1 MKSVR
6 LTIQVFIVSMTL
18 SILGALPAIADLQE
32 DLSEG
37 YSLIDQ
43 WRIKEADAYAS
54 TLLQNYADSGDVY
67 FLMGR
72 IEFFK
77 GDYRKAMEILKE
89 VSDNQPTVKEFK
101 NLVEKTY
108 SATSNFIFEESE
120 HFRFAYVDG
129 SDRIL
134 VHYAKEALEKSYQ
147 VLGKLFNFYP
157 TKKILVEFY
166 PDHEP
171 FSKIS
176 PLTFKDIMTS
186 GTVAL
191 CKYNR
196 IMMISPGAL
205 VRGYN
210 WMDTLSHE
218 FTHYILSAKSH
229 NNVPLWLHEGIAK
242 YLESRWRKNHDFL
255 DPLMK
260 TVLAS
265 GLSQNY
271 MVSLEAMMPSLAK
284 LKTAEEVQLA
294 YAEVATMVDYMIEL
308 KGEGVLAN
316 ITEDFSKELSIDT
329 ILKNRLGMNLEEFQ
343 KNWKSYVKG
352 KNYSTIPGLKA
363 FKFRFKSNRPK
374 SSSNEKETDTYKEVV
389 DTQAQDLTRLGD
401 ILKSRNY
408 LEAATVEYE
417 KAIKESKSMSPILN
431 NKLATT
437 YLLIKNFDSAESLL
451 IKNVNSYPYFATT
464 EVNLGELYYLKG
476 NFETS
481 LKHYKRAVH
490 LNPFNPYVHSR
501 LIDIMEK
508 LELEE
513 EKDLQV
519 RLFSQ
524 IE

>member
-1 MKSVR
+1 MKSRPLAFRIFLIAASFV
-6 LTIQVFIVSMTL
+6 
-18 SILGALPAIADLQE
+18 ILGAYPVYADLQD

-43 WRIKEADAYAS
+43 WRINEADEYAD
-54 TLLQNYADSGDVY
+54 TLLKKYRDSGDVY
-67 FLMGR
+67 FLKGR

-77 GDYRKAMEILKE
+77 GNYSKAMEILKE
-89 VSDNQPTVKEFK
+89 VSDNQPIVKEFK
-101 NLVEKTY
+101 NLVKKTY
-108 SATSNFIFEESE
+108 LATSNFVFEESE
-120 HFRFAYVDG
+120 HFRFAYIDG

-147 VLGKLFNFYP
+147 VLGKLFNFFP
-157 TKKILVEFY
+157 TEKILIEFY

-171 FSKIS
+171 FSQIS
-176 PLTFKDIMTS
+176 PLTFQDIMTS

-218 FTHYILSAKSH
+218 FTHYILSAKSN

-242 YLESRWRKNHDFL
+242 YLEPRWRGSREYLN
-255 DPLMK
+255 PLMK

-265 GLSQNY
+265 GLSQDY

-284 LKTAEEVQLA
+284 LKNAEDVQLA
-294 YAEVATMVDYMIEL
+294 YAEVATMVEYMIEL
-308 KGEGVLAN
+308 KGESILVD

-329 ILKNRLGMNLEEFQ
+329 ILQNRLGMNLDDFQ
-343 KNWKSYVKG
+343 ENWKTHVKE
-352 KNYSTIPGLKA
+352 KNYSTIPGLKT
-363 FKFRFKSNRPK
+363 FKFRFKSSRPK
-374 SSSNEKETDTYKEVV
+374 SASNESETDNYKEVT

-417 KAIKESKSMSPILN
+417 KAIIESKSISPILN

-437 YLLIKNFDSAESLL
+437 YLLRKNFDKAESLL
-451 IKNVNSYPYFATT
+451 IKNESSYPSFATT

-476 NFETS
+476 NFESS
-481 LKHYKRAVH
+481 LKHYRRAVH
-490 LNPFNPYVHSR
+490 LNPFNPYVHAR
-501 LIDIMEK
+501 LIDILEILEK
-508 LELEE
+508 DE

-519 RLFSQ
+519 RLFSH

>member
-1 MKSVR
+1 MNSAR
-6 LTIQVFIVSMTL
+6 LTIHTIIVSITL
-18 SILGALPAIADLQE
+18 SIFGVLPAFADLQD

-43 WRIKEADAYAS
+43 WKIKEADAYAS
-54 TLLQNYADSGDVY
+54 TLLQKYADSGDVY
-67 FLMGR
+67 FLIGR

-77 GDYRKAMEILKE
+77 GNYGKAMEILKE
-89 VSDNQPTVKEFK
+89 VSDNQPIVKEFK
-101 NLVEKTY
+101 NLVNKTY
-108 SATSNFIFEESE
+108 SATSNFVFEESE

-157 TKKILVEFY
+157 SEKILVEFY
-166 PDHEP
+166 PNHEP
-171 FSKIS
+171 FSQIS

-218 FTHYILSAKSH
+218 FTHYILSAKSN

-242 YLESRWRKNHDFL
+242 YLESRWRENREYL
-255 DPLMK
+255 NPLMK

-265 GLSQNY
+265 GLSQDY

-308 KGEGVLAN
+308 KGEEILAD

-329 ILKNRLGMNLEEFQ
+329 ILENRLGKNLEEFQ
-343 KNWKSYVKG
+343 KSWKSYVKG

-363 FKFRFKSNRPK
+363 FKFRFKNIRPK

-389 DTQAQDLTRLGD
+389 DTQAQNLTRLGD

-417 KAIKESKSMSPILN
+417 KAIKESKSISPILN
-431 NKLATT
+431 NKLATA
-437 YLLIKNFDSAESLL
+437 YLLRKSFDKAESLL

-501 LIDIMEK
+501 MIDIMEK
-508 LELEE
+508 LELDE

>member
-1 MKSVR
+1 MRS
-6 LTIQVFIVSMTL
+6 TILAILIFLVTLMHGVS
-18 SILGALPAIADLQE
+18 PAYADLQD
-32 DLSEG
+32 DLSKG

-43 WRIKEADAYAS
+43 WRIKEADEYAS
-54 TLLQNYADSGDVY
+54 TLLKKYGDSGDVY
-67 FLMGR
+67 FLLGR
-72 IEFFK
+72 VQFFK
-77 GDYRKAMEILKE
+77 GNYSRAMEILKN
-89 VSDNQPTVKEFK
+89 VSDNQPIVKDFK

-108 SATSNFIFEESE
+108 SATSNFVFEESE

-134 VHYAKEALEKSYQ
+134 VHYAKEALENSYQ
-147 VLGKLFNFYP
+147 VLGELFNFFP
-157 TKKILVEFY
+157 TEKILIEFY
-166 PDHEP
+166 PNHEP
-171 FSKIS
+171 FSQIS

-210 WMDTLSHE
+210 WMDTLSHQ

-242 YLESRWRKNHDFL
+242 YLETRWRKSKEFL
-255 DPLMK
+255 NPLMK

-265 GLSQNY
+265 GLSQDY
-271 MVSLEAMMPSLAK
+271 MVALEDMMPSLAK

-308 KGEGVLAN
+308 KGEGILAN
-316 ITEDFSKELSIDT
+316 IAEDFAKEQSIDT

-343 KNWKSYVKG
+343 KSWKSYVKG

-363 FKFRFKSNRPK
+363 FKFRFKNDRSK
-374 SSSNEKETDTYKEVV
+374 SSSDEKEADTYKEVV
-389 DTQAQDLTRLGD
+389 DMQAQNLTRLGD

-417 KAIKESKSMSPILN
+417 KAIKESKSISPILN

-437 YLLIKNFDSAESLL
+437 YLLRKIFDKAESLL

-476 NFETS
+476 SFDNS
-481 LKHYKRAVH
+481 LKHYQRAVH
-490 LNPFNPYVHSR
+490 LNPFNPYVHAR
-501 LIDIMEK
+501 LIDIMDK
-508 LELEE
+508 LDKDE

-519 RLFSQ
+519 RLFSH

>member
-1 MKSVR
+1 MKSGR
-6 LTIQVFIVSMTL
+6 LTIKIFFISL
-18 SILGALPAIADLQE
+18 LALLIAYPAHANLQDDLA
-32 DLSEG
+32 EG

-43 WRIKEADAYAS
+43 WRIKEADAYAT
-54 TLLQNYADSGDVY
+54 TLLKKYGDSGDVY

-72 IEFFK
+72 VEFFK
-77 GDYRKAMEILKE
+77 GNYGKAMEILKE
-89 VSDNQPTVKEFK
+89 VSDNQPIVKDFK
-101 NLVEKTY
+101 NLVKKTY
-108 SATSNFIFEESE
+108 SATSNFVFEESE

-129 SDRIL
+129 SDRVL
-134 VHYAKEALEKSYQ
+134 VHYAKDALEKSYE

-157 TKKILVEFY
+157 TEKTLVEFY
-166 PDHEP
+166 PNHEP

-176 PLTFKDIMTS
+176 PLTFKDIMNS

-242 YLESRWRKNHDFL
+242 YLESRWRKNDEYL
-255 DPLMK
+255 NPLMK

-265 GLSQNY
+265 GLSQDY

-284 LKTAEEVQLA
+284 LKTAEDVQLA

-308 KGEGVLAN
+308 KGEGVLAD
-316 ITEDFSKELSIDT
+316 ITEDFSQKLPIDT
-329 ILKNRLGMNLEEFQ
+329 ILTNRLGMNLEEFQ
-343 KNWKSYVKG
+343 KNWKIYVKG
-352 KNYSTIPGLKA
+352 KNYSTIPGLRA
-363 FKFRFKSNRPK
+363 FKFRFKNSRPK
-374 SSSNEKETDTYKEVV
+374 SSSEENETDTYKEVE

-408 LEAATVEYE
+408 LDAAAVEYE
-417 KAIKESKSMSPILN
+417 KAIKESKSISPILN

-437 YLLIKNFDSAESLL
+437 YLLRKNFDKAESLL

-464 EVNLGELYYLKG
+464 EVNLGELYYLQG
-476 NFETS
+476 SFENS

-490 LNPFNPYVHSR
+490 LNPFNPYVHAR
-501 LIDIMEK
+501 LIDIFEK
-508 LELEE
+508 LEKNE
-513 EKDLQV
+513 EKELQV
-519 RLFSQ
+519 RLFSH